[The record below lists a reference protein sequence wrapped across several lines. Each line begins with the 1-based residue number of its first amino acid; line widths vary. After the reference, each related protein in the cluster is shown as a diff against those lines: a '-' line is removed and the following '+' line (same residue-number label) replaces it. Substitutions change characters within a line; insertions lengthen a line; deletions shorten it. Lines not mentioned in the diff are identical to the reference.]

1 MEQNKRYE
9 APKMEVI
16 EVDTFSIVCASSESD
31 SQEDQV
37 NFNGTGMSFTRGN
50 GSW

>member
-16 EVDTFSIVCASSESD
+16 ELDTFSVVCVSED
-31 SQEDQV
+31 PV
-37 NFNGTGMSFTRGN
+37 IFNGTVMNFSRGD
-50 GSW
+50 GQW

>member
-16 EVDTFSIVCASSESD
+16 ELGIIGVLCASGVEPT
-31 SQEDQV
+31 E
-37 NFNGTGMSFTRGN
+37 FNGTGMNFTLDEGQ
-50 GSW
+50 W